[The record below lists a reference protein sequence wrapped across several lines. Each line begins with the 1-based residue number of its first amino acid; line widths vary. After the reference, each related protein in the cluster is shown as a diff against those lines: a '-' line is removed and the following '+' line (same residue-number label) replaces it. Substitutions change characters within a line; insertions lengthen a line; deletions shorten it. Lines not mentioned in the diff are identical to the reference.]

1 MLTRMSRF
9 SPDPDDLAHAARL
22 RRRLHR
28 NPELSGREAATARLI
43 AAEMRASAADEVLT
57 GLGGHGV
64 AAVFGTGPGRRV
76 LIRAELDA
84 LPIPE
89 ETGAAHASEVPGVA
103 HLCGHDGHMAI
114 LVALARALG
123 RDRPNGAAILL
134 FQPAEEDG
142 AGARAVL
149 ADPRTAGLRPDLV
162 VSLHNLPGLP
172 LGHVSLAAGP
182 MACASRGMRVRLKGR
197 AAHASQ
203 PETGVSPRM
212 AVVDL
217 LQSLPALG
225 SEAPFPDDDF
235 ALVTVARV
243 AMGQKAF
250 GVSPGEA
257 EVWAT
262 LRCLHDDRMAA
273 LVRRAETLVRK
284 AAAAAGVT
292 AAIDYQ
298 EVFFAAT
305 NHPAAVAALHGA
317 LDDLGVAHGP
327 AGQPWRPSEDF
338 GLLSRLGPAAMLFLG
353 SGQLQPPLHDPQF
366 DFPDA
371 LIAHGAA
378 IWARLIERDQST

>member
-1 MLTRMSRF
+1 
-9 SPDPDDLAHAARL
+9 
-22 RRRLHR
+22 
-28 NPELSGREAATARLI
+28 
-43 AAEMRASAADEVLT
+43 
-57 GLGGHGV
+57 
-64 AAVFGTGPGRRV
+64 
-76 LIRAELDA
+76 
-84 LPIPE
+84 
-89 ETGAAHASEVPGVA
+89 
-103 HLCGHDGHMAI
+103 
-114 LVALARALG
+114 
-123 RDRPNGAAILL
+123 
-134 FQPAEEDG
+134 
-142 AGARAVL
+142 
-149 ADPRTAGLRPDLV
+149 
-162 VSLHNLPGLP
+162 
-172 LGHVSLAAGP
+172 
-182 MACASRGMRVRLKGR
+182 
-197 AAHASQ
+197 
-203 PETGVSPRM
+203 M

-262 LRCLHDDRMAA
+262 LRCLHADRMAA
-273 LVRRAETLVRK
+273 LVRRAETLVGK

-292 AAIDYQ
+292 PAIDYQ
-298 EVFFAAT
+298 EGFSAAT
-305 NHPAAVAALHGA
+305 NHPTAVAALRGA

-327 AGQPWRPSEDF
+327 TGQPWRPSEDF

-353 SGQLQPPLHDPQF
+353 SGQMQPPLHDPQF